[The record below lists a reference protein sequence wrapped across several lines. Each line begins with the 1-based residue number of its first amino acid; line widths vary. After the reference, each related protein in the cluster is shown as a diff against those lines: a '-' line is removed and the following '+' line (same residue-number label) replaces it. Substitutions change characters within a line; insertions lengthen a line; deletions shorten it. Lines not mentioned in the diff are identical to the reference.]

1 MVLVRVGL
9 WVFDTTLKG
18 QIKIMNIFS
27 ILMRLGVPREINT
40 CTVYITINNGGPASG
55 IETDDAFEVIWFPI
69 MVTIRVVE
77 SQRYLDVHF

>member
-18 QIKIMNIFS
+18 QIKTMSIFS

-40 CTVYITINNGGPASG
+40 CTVYITKNN
-55 IETDDAFEVIWFPI
+55 ETDDAFEVIWFPI
-69 MVTIRVVE
+69 MIIISFVE
-77 SQRYLDVHF
+77 SQKYLDVHF